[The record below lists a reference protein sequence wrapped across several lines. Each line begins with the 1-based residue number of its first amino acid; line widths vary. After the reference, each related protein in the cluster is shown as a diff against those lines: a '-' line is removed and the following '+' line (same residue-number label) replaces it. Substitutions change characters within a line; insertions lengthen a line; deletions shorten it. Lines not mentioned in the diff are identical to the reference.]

1 MTRSTNKKKTSVPRR
16 RTVSVKLNMLT
27 FQQMVKDVVKDLYGT
42 GPHGQLRY
50 QFQSTALLS
59 LQEGAESFLE
69 DMWEQLKDIAI
80 HGGRRRIE
88 LRDVQVWKRVTDF
101 KHRHKKSGLS
111 LCKLFE

>member
-42 GPHGQLRY
+42 GPYGQLHY

-59 LQEGAESFLE
+59 LQEGAESFME
-69 DMWEQLKDIAI
+69 DYWEQLKDIAI

-88 LRDVQVWKRVTDF
+88 LSDVQVWKRVTDF
-101 KHRHKKSGLS
+101 KRRHKKSGLS